1 MKYTRRTVKSRPGM
15 TQEQALESLQDHP
28 MFKSGS
34 KIASIRKRGK
44 VWVADILEP
53 KTAEF
58 PPSEDEETDT
68 PEASSEDTDSEDE
81 PKDDSPFGESGD
93 SDSDTDSEESGEEN
107 PEEELGEIDDLTD
120 GAKGKDEKIMMLLEQ
135 ILDAVAPHPELE
147 HKHHGD
153 DAPLDLPMDGPLDG
167 PPMDGPDEGPAGPPM
182 PKTPAGAKLKPG
194 ETRNTPGATPIG
206 APAFS
211 SVKAATFVASRPAN
225 VTIKQAKA
233 ELDAEFGPQGY
244 EVKKIKREGNVL
256 KALVTKR

>member
-58 PPSEDEETDT
+58 PPSEDEETDAPDT
-68 PEASSEDTDSEDE
+68 PETDDSDEEKPSEDE
-81 PKDDSPFGESGD
+81 PK
-93 SDSDTDSEESGEEN
+93 EESGEDS
-107 PEEELGEIDDLTD
+107 PEEELAEIDDLTGGED
-120 GAKGKDEKIMMLLEQ
+120 SGSKEDKILMLLEQ
-135 ILDAVAPHPELE
+135 ILDAVAPHPGLE
-147 HKHHGD
+147 KKHHGE
-153 DAPLDLPMDGPLDG
+153 DALDLPMDGPMDG
-167 PPMDGPDEGPAGPPM
+167 PPMDGPMGPEPKM

-244 EVKKIKREGNVL
+244 EVKKIKRQGDVL

>member
-28 MFKSGS
+28 MFTAGS
-34 KIASIRKRGK
+34 KIAAIRKRGK

-58 PPSEDEETDT
+58 PPSEDEETDAPDA
-68 PEASSEDTDSEDE
+68 PEMDESDEEEPSEEE
-81 PKDDSPFGESGD
+81 PKDD
-93 SDSDTDSEESGEEN
+93 EESGEEN
-107 PEEELGEIDDLTD
+107 PEEELAEIDDLTGGED
-120 GAKGKDEKIMMLLEQ
+120 SGSKEDKILMLLEQ
-135 ILDAVAPHPELE
+135 ILDVVAPHPDLE
-147 HKHHGD
+147 KKHHGD
-153 DAPLDLPMDGPLDG
+153 DLPMDGPLDG
-167 PPMDGPDEGPAGPPM
+167 PPMDGPMDGPEPKGPDAPPM
-182 PKTPAGAKLKPG
+182 PTPAGAKLKPG

>member
-28 MFKSGS
+28 MFKAGS
-34 KIASIRKRGK
+34 KIASLRKRGK

-58 PPSEDEETDT
+58 PPSEDEDTDAPSASET
-68 PEASSEDTDSEDE
+68 EDTEDE
-81 PKDDSPFGESGD
+81 DS
-93 SDSDTDSEESGEEN
+93 SDEDEAPATDEEESGEEN
-107 PEEELGEIDDLTD
+107 PKEELGEIDDLTD
-120 GAKGKDEKIMMLLEQ
+120 GAESKDDKIMMLLEQ
-135 ILDAVAPHPELE
+135 ILDAVAPHPALE
-147 HKHHGD
+147 EKHHGD

-167 PPMDGPDEGPAGPPM
+167 PPMDDGPKGPDAPM

-211 SVKAATFVASRPAN
+211 SVKSATFVASRPAN